1 MAKDIIIGIDA
12 GTSILKV
19 VAFTLNGKEIAS
31 SSIRNIYK
39 TSQNGQATQS
49 LDTTWK
55 NCIKIISELKNK
67 LNNFKD
73 RVAIISG

>member
-31 SSIRNIYK
+31 STINNTYSKTNKKSRNNIL
-39 TSQNGQATQS
+39 G
-49 LDTTWK
+49 
-55 NCIKIISELKNK
+55 
-67 LNNFKD
+67 
-73 RVAIISG
+73 

>member
-31 SSIRNIYK
+31 SSK
-39 TSQNGQATQS
+39 
-49 LDTTWK
+49 
-55 NCIKIISELKNK
+55 
-67 LNNFKD
+67 
-73 RVAIISG
+73 

>member
-31 SSIRNIYK
+31 SSKKKYIPNFSWWSGY
-39 TSQNGQATQS
+39 S
-49 LDTTWK
+49 
-55 NCIKIISELKNK
+55 IS
-67 LNNFKD
+67 
-73 RVAIISG
+73 

>member
-31 SSIRNIYK
+31 SSKKIY
-39 TSQNGQATQS
+39 T
-49 LDTTWK
+49 
-55 NCIKIISELKNK
+55 K
-67 LNNFKD
+67 LLMVVRLLNLLILHG
-73 RVAIISG
+73 RIV